1 MPPNPVQNL
10 LNALLDSNLS
20 HPDRMIK
27 FYKQDLDYFFSKDKS
42 NTEYYISQLE
52 KNIFYNQFVINYFI
66 DEITDVIV
74 NSDKK
79 LSKSNIEETQLKIK
93 KLALE
98 DCKHTNNFFNDLPV
112 SNKDIIGDDAKYLKS
127 LKDAGMKEKSA
138 FYKFIEE
145 AEFQIIYYK
154 ALHTVIQYIFLLI
167 EGNKEAL
174 EELSRELK
182 SKEDVSNA
190 LIGIA
195 KCIKDQLLLTNVETK
210 QYFSTFQDIYLI
222 DQNLTKHTNETVLL
236 ITNEKVIEFNYT
248 LKDDE
253 GNVIDQSPEGQ
264 PLAYLHGYQNIIPG
278 LESQLA
284 GKSVG
289 DKFTASIE
297 PADAYGE
304 FDDAAVQEVPRENFQ
319 GVEDIQPGMQF
330 QSQTEDGHVML
341 VTVKDV
347 QEDKVIVDANH
358 PLAGKKLHFDVEVT
372 SIRDASDEELQHGH
386 VHGAGGHHH

>member
-1 MPPNPVQNL
+1 M
-10 LNALLDSNLS
+10 S
-20 HPDRMIK
+20 
-27 FYKQDLDYFFSKDKS
+27 
-42 NTEYYISQLE
+42 T
-52 KNIFYNQFVINYFI
+52 IN
-66 DEITDVIV
+66 
-74 NSDKK
+74 
-79 LSKSNIEETQLKIK
+79 
-93 KLALE
+93 
-98 DCKHTNNFFNDLPV
+98 NN
-112 SNKDIIGDDAKYLKS
+112 
-127 LKDAGMKEKSA
+127 
-138 FYKFIEE
+138 
-145 AEFQIIYYK
+145 
-154 ALHTVIQYIFLLI
+154 
-167 EGNKEAL
+167 
-174 EELSRELK
+174 
-182 SKEDVSNA
+182 
-190 LIGIA
+190 
-195 KCIKDQLLLTNVETK
+195 NVVH
-210 QYFSTFQDIYLI
+210 F
-222 DQNLTKHTNETVLL
+222 H
-236 ITNEKVIEFNYT
+236 YT

-297 PADAYGE
+297 TADAYGE

-358 PLAGKKLHFDVEVT
+358 PLAGKKLHFDVEVA